1 MSTITQVLDGIR
13 DAIKAGMPS
22 TDPLAGR
29 VYSLSPD
36 SLNPPTAVVVP
47 APGDFLFYDDTYQ
60 GATDNFAVVVK
71 VLNGTQDSTSSQAL
85 LLGYMAKTGATSI
98 RAALLANPTLS
109 GVCAYMQI
117 PTAQNYGDVEWAGQ
131 QFLGFELPV
140 AVFT

>member
-1 MSTITQVLDGIR
+1 MTTITQVLDGIAA
-13 DAIKAGMPS
+13 AIRTG
-22 TDPLAGR
+22 LAGDVVAGR
-29 VYSLSPD
+29 TFSLSPD
-36 SLNPPTAVVVP
+36 SLNPPTVVVVP
-47 APGDFLFYDDTYQ
+47 APGNFLFYDDTYN
-60 GATDNFAVVVK
+60 ATDNFAAVVK

-98 RAALLANPTLS
+98 RAAILAAPTL
-109 GVCAYMQI
+109 GGICAYMEI